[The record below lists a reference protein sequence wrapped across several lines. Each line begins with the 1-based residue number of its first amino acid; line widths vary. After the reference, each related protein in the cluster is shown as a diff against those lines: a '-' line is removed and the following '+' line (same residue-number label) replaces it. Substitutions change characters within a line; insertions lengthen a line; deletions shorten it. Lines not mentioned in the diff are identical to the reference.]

1 LAAVRKGADL
11 LSTRRDDASGSI
23 HREIEA
29 VLNRSAIAWSAGDL
43 DAFMECYENSPDT
56 LYLTSTQ
63 IVAGYTGIRSMYAE
77 RFGSGSEHSMGF
89 LQIKVLRVTPLGADH
104 ALAVGSYLLDG
115 VTPSRQG
122 HMGMCSLIL
131 HKTARGWRISA
142 DHTS

>member
-1 LAAVRKGADL
+1 M
-11 LSTRRDDASGSI
+11 STRRDHASGSI
-23 HREIEA
+23 HREIDA

-63 IVAGYTGIRSMYAE
+63 VVAGYTGIRSMYAE
-77 RFGSGSEHSMGF
+77 RFGAGSDHSMGC